1 MTIKAVIENLW
12 KMKKFYQMNTE
23 EENEVIISAVG
34 YLENLDAFTEKING
48 LSEEWIL
55 KKGGET
61 MKKAIQP
68 NEYEKWNKYDK
79 ETKEEEVIKAANVI
93 KEYCKS
99 IPVTCEGCIFRN
111 NGCKLNDPNHLP
123 ETWEIGEVEK

>member
-34 YLENLDAFTEKING
+34 YLENLDAFTDKIRG
-48 LSEEWIL
+48 R
-55 KKGGET
+55 T

-68 NEYEKWNKYDK
+68 NEYEKWGKF
-79 ETKEEEVIKAANVI
+79 ESGTSEEEVIKAANVI
-93 KEYCKS
+93 KEYCKTKP
-99 IPVTCEGCIFRN
+99 IDCGNCIFREMTKLY
-111 NGCKLNDPNHLP
+111 GCKLNNHNHLP